1 MGICNYL
8 RNYACIESLLQC
20 RNEIGR
26 LMQSLK
32 ESQGICSK
40 FIASCSFYAIGYIET
55 LQVPGKE

>member
-1 MGICNYL
+1 M
-8 RNYACIESLLQC
+8 CIESLLQC
-20 RNEIGR
+20 KNEIGR

-40 FIASCSFYAIGYIET
+40 FIVSCSFYAIGYIET